1 MDTARLR
8 EDPSQPPRDAA
19 GHVAQEAVQHLSQ
32 VLWRER
38 ELLDELAYA
47 LEVEQLILASGRTRW
62 LVRSAGSVET
72 VLGDLRRTE
81 LLRAVAADAV
91 AAAFGFDANP
101 SLRQLATELPEP
113 WTEIFTEH
121 REALVKVTQEITALA
136 DSNRELITSGYR
148 SARETLL
155 SLGEG
160 TEGYAPDGSAVTATT
175 ATGSARV
182 DFSI

>member
-1 MDTARLR
+1 MDTSGLR
-8 EDPSQPPRDAA
+8 GNTPTTSRDDAA
-19 GHVAQEAVQHLSQ
+19 EHVAREAVQQLTQ

-62 LVRSAGSVET
+62 LVRAAGSVET
-72 VLGDLRRTE
+72 VLGDLRSTE

-91 AAAFGFDANP
+91 AAAFGLDPNP
-101 SLRQLATELPEP
+101 SLRQLATDLPEP

-121 REALVKVTQEITALA
+121 REALVKVTQEITTLA
-136 DSNRELITSGYR
+136 DSNRELITSGFR

-160 TEGYAPDGSAVTATT
+160 TDGYAADGSAVPAS
-175 ATGSARV
+175 AAGSARV